1 MPLDHNN
8 PFVRESL
15 EAMESVA
22 IEQLAAEDFRDWR
35 RRIREADNLQ
45 ECSEITT
52 RMLGQPLNDSE
63 RRVAHEALRV
73 CEIEAAWRMGK
84 RPASDEPDAPA
95 PVDISPP
102 EEPLSVKEMNR
113 ITKEVVLGIKAP
125 KHEADQAAAFR
136 KGVKKEIRQTAKMAK
151 KLGINYTV
159 ELLSDW

>member
-8 PFVRESL
+8 PFVREAL

-35 RRIREADNLQ
+35 RRILDADNLQ

-52 RMLGQPLNDSE
+52 RMLGHPLNDSE

-73 CEIEAAWRMGK
+73 CEIEAAWRMGQ
-84 RPASDEPDAPA
+84 RPASDELETTASGDN
-95 PVDISPP
+95 SPP
-102 EEPLSVKEMNR
+102 EEILSVEEMNR
-113 ITKEVVLGIKAP
+113 ITKEVVLGVKAP
-125 KHEADQAAAFR
+125 KHESNQAAAFR
-136 KGVKKEIRQTAKMAK
+136 KGVKKEIRQTSTIAKQ
-151 KLGINYTV
+151 LGINYTV

>member
-35 RRIREADNLQ
+35 RRILDADNLQ

-52 RMLGQPLNDSE
+52 RMLGHPLNDSQ
-63 RRVAHEALRV
+63 RRVAHEALRI

-84 RPASDEPDAPA
+84 RPASAEPDVQA
-95 PVDISPP
+95 PVDSSPP
-102 EEPLSVKEMNR
+102 EEPLSVEEMNR
-113 ITKEVVLGIKAP
+113 ITKEVVLGIKGP
-125 KHEADQAAAFR
+125 KREADEAAAFR
-136 KGVKKEIRQTAKMAK
+136 KGVKKEIRQTAKMAR

>member
-8 PFVRESL
+8 PFVREAL

-22 IEQLAAEDFRDWR
+22 IEQLQAEDFRDWR
-35 RRIREADNLQ
+35 RRILDADTLQ

-52 RMLGQPLNDSE
+52 RMLGHPLNDSQ

-73 CEIEAAWRMGK
+73 CEIEAAWRMGQ
-84 RPASDEPDAPA
+84 RPAPDGLETTASSDNN
-95 PVDISPP
+95 PP
-102 EEPLSVKEMNR
+102 EEPLSIEEMNR

-125 KHEADQAAAFR
+125 KHESVESAAFR
-136 KGVKKEIRQTAKMAK
+136 KGVKKEIRQTSKIAKQ
-151 KLGINYTV
+151 LGINYTV